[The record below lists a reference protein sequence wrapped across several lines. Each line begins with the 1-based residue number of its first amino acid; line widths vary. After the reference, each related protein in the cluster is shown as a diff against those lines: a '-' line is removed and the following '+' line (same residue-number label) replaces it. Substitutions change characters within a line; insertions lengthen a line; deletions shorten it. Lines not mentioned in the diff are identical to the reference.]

1 MELYHETILKEH
13 YDHIF
18 EQNKDILLKGGHG
31 DSFLLSP
38 KTDARMAVALL
49 IRAKGEVSE
58 KIADYLQEMK
68 KTEPELY
75 YYPPQDFHIT
85 VLDILRGKPYRTL
98 PENIE
103 DYITC
108 IQECADKVKP
118 FCIDLKGVT
127 ASDNA
132 VLICGYYEY
141 GLEEIRQSVR
151 KALSERN
158 LILEERYQTISAHIT
173 VARISQRLNHQ
184 QQFLHQIK
192 KEIRF
197 GKMEV
202 DSLELTFHNWYDS
215 KKTKLSDIHLQKKSR
230 RRISNF
236 SFV

>member
-18 EQNKDILLKGGHG
+18 EQNKEILLNGGHG

-49 IRAKGEVSE
+49 IRIKGEVSE

-75 YYPPQDFHIT
+75 YYLPQDFHIT

-151 KALSERN
+151 KALANKN
-158 LILEERYQTISAHIT
+158 LILEERYQSISAHIT
-173 VARISQRLNHQ
+173 VARIPQRLEHQ
-184 QQFLHQIK
+184 KQFLNQIK
-192 KEIRF
+192 REIHF

-215 KKTKLSDIHLQKKSR
+215 KKMKLADFKLREK
-230 RRISNF
+230 
-236 SFV
+236 

>member
-1 MELYHETILKEH
+1 MELYHEAILKEH
-13 YDHIF
+13 YDHIL
-18 EQNKDILLKGGHG
+18 EQNKEILLNGGHG

-38 KTDARMAVALL
+38 ETDARMAVALL
-49 IRAKGEVSE
+49 IRAKGEASE
-58 KIADYLQEMK
+58 KITDYLQEMK
-68 KTEPELY
+68 KAEPELY
-75 YYPPQDFHIT
+75 YYPPQDFHVT

-98 PENIE
+98 PENIG

-108 IQECADKVKP
+108 IQECADKVKS
-118 FCIDLKGVT
+118 FCIDFKGVT

-132 VLICGYYEY
+132 VLACGYYEY

-151 KALSERN
+151 KALSKNN

-173 VARISQRLNHQ
+173 VARIPQRLENQ
-184 QQFLHQIK
+184 EQFLKHIK

-215 KKTKLSDIHLQKKSR
+215 KKTKLADISLREK
-230 RRISNF
+230 
-236 SFV
+236 

>member
-1 MELYHETILKEH
+1 MRKSVHV
-13 YDHIF
+13 
-18 EQNKDILLKGGHG
+18 LLNGGHG

-38 KTDARMAVALL
+38 KTDARMAVAFL

-68 KTEPELY
+68 KTEPEQY
-75 YYPPQDFHIT
+75 YYLPQDFHIT

-108 IQECADKVKP
+108 IQKCADKVKP
-118 FCIDLKGVT
+118 FCIDLEGVT

-141 GLEEIRQSVR
+141 GLEEIRQSAR
-151 KALSERN
+151 KVLSERN
-158 LILEERYQTISAHIT
+158 LTLEERYQTISAHIT
-173 VARISQRLNHQ
+173 VARIPQRLNHQ

-215 KKTKLSDIHLQKKSR
+215 KKTKLSDIHLQKED
-230 RRISNF
+230 
-236 SFV
+236 